1 MKYLNNLIKIMF
13 LAVTKIQIPRDKI
26 VSKIQKEIIVDKIHK
41 DKILKTI
48 LIIIH
53 IDKILKMI

>member
-48 LIIIH
+48 LIICCK
-53 IDKILKMI
+53 DKIL